1 MLLIDIIK
9 KYFNNDKDN
18 IFKDLLKYI
27 KKYKIVFQQKGE
39 DIVGKK
45 KAILFSVLLSIISTF
60 VLVVIYCTSKD
71 IYCYITSC
79 LAGYM
84 IGHWILLFQ
93 DHLEAK
99 KKGDN

>member
-1 MLLIDIIK
+1 MARFTL
-9 KYFNNDKDN
+9 
-18 IFKDLLKYI
+18 LLKEMR
-27 KKYKIVFQQKGE
+27 K
-39 DIVGKK
+39 DIMSKK